1 MSAPSRLDQA
11 GGPAPELPVRR
22 LDPTALTDHI
32 QTLNRVARSLCQSR
46 DDADDLVQD
55 TLARVLGRPRL
66 LHGISDRGYLL
77 RALRNTHADRYRAAL
92 RQPATVPL
100 LDGEPWAGSSAAFN
114 AGELMT
120 AIAAAPQPYRD
131 AVLAVDVV
139 GLSYQQAAG
148 CLRTCEA
155 TITSRLFRGRHHVA
169 RALVD
174 PSAIRARG
182 A

>member
-1 MSAPSRLDQA
+1 MTRTTSFKTPVQGCWDGRACFVASAIAATS
-11 GGPAPELPVRR
+11 
-22 LDPTALTDHI
+22 
-32 QTLNRVARSLCQSR
+32 
-46 DDADDLVQD
+46 
-55 TLARVLGRPRL
+55 
-66 LHGISDRGYLL
+66 
-77 RALRNTHADRYRAAL
+77 RALRNTHADRHRAAL

-100 LDGEPWAGSSAAFN
+100 LDGEPGAGSSPAFN
-114 AGELMT
+114 ASELMT

-155 TITSRLFRGRHHVA
+155 TITSRSFRGRQHVA

-174 PSAIRARG
+174 PIAPRARG